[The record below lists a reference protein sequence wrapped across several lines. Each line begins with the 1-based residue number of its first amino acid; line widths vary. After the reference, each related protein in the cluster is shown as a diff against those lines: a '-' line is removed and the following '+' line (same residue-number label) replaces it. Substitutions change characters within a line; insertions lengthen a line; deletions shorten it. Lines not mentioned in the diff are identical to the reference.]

1 MYHSEPI
8 QSELSKQHQKR
19 KVDRFITK
27 YYAELTDHAEK
38 KMKRWKVPGD
48 PSEYV
53 SDLYLIIDRLA
64 FVDDGWQGEI
74 DVLRQSKVRLEGLI
88 KDYHGKDQYQYK
100 GEKFTRTFEDID
112 DHAETIGADQITPE
126 EQLIRAEWQEA
137 IEAFCGGD
145 TYKMALAAALFNEV
159 SQEWVAEQFSKHKST
174 VSRDKDKL
182 TKALREYMVQ
192 EGLV

>member
-8 QSELSKQHQKR
+8 QSELSKQQQKR

-38 KMKRWKVPGD
+38 KMKRWGVPGD
-48 PSEYV
+48 PLDHV
-53 SDLYLIIDRLA
+53 HDLYLIIDRLA
-64 FVDDGWQGEI
+64 FVDDGWRGEI

-88 KDYHGKDQYQYK
+88 KDELRKDDYVENGKK
-100 GEKFTRTFEDID
+100 LKRTFEDID

-145 TYKMALAAALFNEV
+145 PYKIALADALFGEV
-159 SQEWVAEQFSKHKST
+159 PQEGVAEQFSKHKST

-182 TKALREYMVQ
+182 AKALREYMVQ

>member
-8 QSELSKQHQKR
+8 QSELSKQQQKR

-38 KMKRWKVPGD
+38 KMKRWGVTGD
-48 PSEYV
+48 PLDHV
-53 SDLYLIIDRLA
+53 HDLYLIIDRLA

-88 KDYHGKDQYQYK
+88 KDELRKDDYVENGKK
-100 GEKFTRTFEDID
+100 LKRTFEDID

-145 TYKMALAAALFNEV
+145 PYKLALAAALFGEV

-182 TKALREYMVQ
+182 AKALREYMVQ